1 MNELLDSI
9 TKDELNL
16 LPVETFAGH
25 IVVVDTLEELD
36 KVISILN
43 QQEVIGFDTETK
55 PVFTKGKR
63 NKVALLQIATSTTCY
78 LIRLN
83 QIGFPVGLTDFFNNK
98 HVLKV
103 GLSIKDDFLMLRGRD
118 HALEP
123 QGFIELQSF
132 VKDYGIADNSLQK
145 IYAILFGKKL
155 SKAQRLS
162 NWEADE
168 LSHGQ
173 QAYAALDAIACR
185 QIYLELKQK
194 YPLKPLETTPKPIQ
208 VEPE

>member
-1 MNELLDSI
+1 MNDLLGTI
-9 TKDELNL
+9 TKEELNL
-16 LPVETFAGH
+16 LPVETFDGT
-25 IVVVDTLEELD
+25 IEVVETKEDFERVLN
-36 KVISILN
+36 VLN
-43 QQEVIGFDTETK
+43 QEEVIGFDTETK

-63 NKVALLQIATSTTCY
+63 NKVALLQVATSSHCY

-83 QIGFPVGLTDFFNNK
+83 CIGFPEGLTDFFNNE
-98 HVLKV
+98 VLKV

-123 QGFIELQSF
+123 RSFVELQSF

-145 IYAILFGKKL
+145 IYAILFAKKL

-173 QAYAALDAIACR
+173 KAYAALDAVACR
-185 QIYLELKQK
+185 RIYLELKRN
-194 YPLKPLETTPKPIQ
+194 YSYKPLPIPEKPTPST
-208 VEPE
+208 EE

>member
-1 MNELLDSI
+1 MNELLGSI

-16 LPVETFAGH
+16 LPVETFTGD
-25 IVVVDTLEELD
+25 IQVVETPEAFDSMLEL
-36 KVISILN
+36 LN
-43 QQEVIGFDTETK
+43 KEEVVGFDTETK

-83 QIGFPVGLTDFFNNK
+83 RIGFPVGLTDFFNND
-98 HVLKV
+98 VLKV

-123 QGFIELQSF
+123 RSFVELQSF

-162 NWEADE
+162 NWEAEE

-185 QIYLELKQK
+185 RIYLDLKQF
-194 YPLKPLETTPKPIQ
+194 YPFKAVEIPKKEAFTI
-208 VEPE
+208 VE

>member
-1 MNELLDSI
+1 MNELLGSI
-9 TKDELNL
+9 TKEELNL

-25 IVVVDTLEELD
+25 IEVVDTLEDFERVL
-36 KVISILN
+36 KVLN
-43 QQEVIGFDTETK
+43 QEEVIGFDTETK
-55 PVFTKGKR
+55 PVFTKGHR
-63 NKVALLQIATSTTCY
+63 NKVALLQISTSTTCY

-83 QIGFPVGLTDFFNNK
+83 RIGFPEGLTDFFNND
-98 HVLKV
+98 VLKV

-123 QGFIELQSF
+123 RSFVELQSF

-162 NWEADE
+162 NWEAEE

-185 QIYLELKQK
+185 RIYLDLKENYTYKALEIPVKQELIVS
-194 YPLKPLETTPKPIQ
+194 E
-208 VEPE
+208 

>member
-1 MNELLDSI
+1 MNDLLGSI

-16 LPVETFAGH
+16 LPVETFEGR
-25 IVVVDTLEELD
+25 IEVVDTPEDFERVLGLLNLE
-36 KVISILN
+36 
-43 QQEVIGFDTETK
+43 EVIGFDTETK

-63 NKVALLQIATSTTCY
+63 NKVALLQVATSSTCY

-83 QIGFPVGLTDFFNNK
+83 CIGFPEGLTDFFNND
-98 HVLKV
+98 VLKV

-123 QGFIELQSF
+123 RSFVELQSF

-145 IYAILFGKKL
+145 IYAILFAKKL

-162 NWEADE
+162 NWEAEE
-168 LSHGQ
+168 LSLGQ
-173 QAYAALDAIACR
+173 KAYAALDAIACR
-185 QIYLELKQK
+185 RIYLELKQN
-194 YPLKPLETTPKPIQ
+194 YSFKPLPI
-208 VEPE
+208 PEKQTSIDGE

>member
-1 MNELLDSI
+1 MNDLLGSI
-9 TKDELNL
+9 TKEEINL
-16 LPVETFAGH
+16 LPVETFEGV
-25 IVVVDTLEELD
+25 IEVVDTPEDYERILQL
-36 KVISILN
+36 LN
-43 QQEVIGFDTETK
+43 QEEVIGFDTETK

-63 NKVALLQIATSTTCY
+63 NKVALLQVATSSTCY

-83 QIGFPVGLTDFFNNK
+83 CIGFPEGLTDFFNND
-98 HVLKV
+98 VLKV

-118 HALEP
+118 HALDP
-123 QGFIELQSF
+123 QSFVELQSF

-162 NWEADE
+162 NWEAEE

-173 QAYAALDAIACR
+173 KAYAALDAIACR
-185 QIYLELKQK
+185 RIYLELKHN
-194 YPLKPLETTPKPIQ
+194 YSFKPLPIPENQTPLE
-208 VEPE
+208 VE

>member
-1 MNELLDSI
+1 MNELLASI
-9 TKDELNL
+9 SKEELNL
-16 LPVETFAGH
+16 LPVEVFEGS
-25 IVVVDTLEELD
+25 IEVVETLDDYHRVLELLHREE
-36 KVISILN
+36 V
-43 QQEVIGFDTETK
+43 VGFDTETK

-83 QIGFPVGLTDFFNNK
+83 CIGFPGGLTEFFNSE
-98 HVLKV
+98 VLKV

-118 HALEP
+118 HALDP
-123 QGFIELQSF
+123 KSFVELQSF

-162 NWEADE
+162 NWEAEE
-168 LSHGQ
+168 LSQGQ
-173 QAYAALDAIACR
+173 KAYAALDAVACR
-185 QIYLELKQK
+185 RIYLELKQNHPFR
-194 YPLKPLETTPKPIQ
+194 PLPIVEKTPLVTP
-208 VEPE
+208 E

>member
-1 MNELLDSI
+1 MNDLLGSI

-16 LPVETFAGH
+16 LPVETFDGTIH
-25 IVVVDTLEELD
+25 VVDTPEDFKRVLA
-36 KVISILN
+36 ILN
-43 QQEVIGFDTETK
+43 KEQVIGFDTETK

-63 NKVALLQIATSTTCY
+63 NKVALLQVATSSACY

-83 QIGFPVGLTDFFNNK
+83 CIGFPEGLADFFNNE
-98 HVLKV
+98 VLKV

-123 QGFIELQSF
+123 KSFVELQSF

-162 NWEADE
+162 NWEAEE

-173 QAYAALDAIACR
+173 KAYAALDAIACR
-185 QIYLELKQK
+185 RIYLDLKQN
-194 YPLKPLETTPKPIQ
+194 YTFKPLPIPENKPSIS
-208 VEPE
+208 EE

>member
-1 MNELLDSI
+1 MNELLGSI
-9 TKDELNL
+9 TKEELNL
-16 LPVETFAGH
+16 LPVELFDGH
-25 IVVVDTLEELD
+25 IEVVETAEDFDRVL
-36 KVISILN
+36 SILN
-43 QQEVIGFDTETK
+43 KEEVIGFDTETK

-63 NKVALLQIATSTTCY
+63 NKVALLQVATSTTCY

-83 QIGFPVGLTDFFNNK
+83 KIGFPEGLTDFFNND
-98 HVLKV
+98 VLKV

-123 QGFIELQSF
+123 RSFVELQSF

-162 NWEADE
+162 NWEAEE

-173 QAYAALDAIACR
+173 QAYAALDAVACR
-185 QIYLELKQK
+185 RIYLDLKQN
-194 YPLKPLETTPKPIQ
+194 YPFKALEIIPKEAPIP
-208 VEPE
+208 VE

>member
-1 MNELLDSI
+1 MNDLLGTI

-16 LPVETFAGH
+16 LPVETFDGT
-25 IVVVDTLEELD
+25 IEVVETKEDFERVLN
-36 KVISILN
+36 VLN
-43 QQEVIGFDTETK
+43 QEEVIGFDTETK

-63 NKVALLQIATSTTCY
+63 NKVALLQVATSSHCY

-83 QIGFPVGLTDFFNNK
+83 CIGFPEGLTDFFNNE
-98 HVLKV
+98 VLKV

-123 QGFIELQSF
+123 RSFVELQSF

-173 QAYAALDAIACR
+173 KAYAALDAVACR
-185 QIYLELKQK
+185 RIYLELKRN
-194 YPLKPLETTPKPIQ
+194 YSYKPLPILEKPSLST
-208 VEPE
+208 EE

>member
-1 MNELLDSI
+1 MNQLAGSI
-9 TKDELNL
+9 SKEELNL
-16 LPVETFAGH
+16 LPVETFEGK
-25 IVVVDTLEELD
+25 IEIIETLDDFQRILAL
-36 KVISILN
+36 LN
-43 QQEVIGFDTETK
+43 QEEVIGFDTETK

-63 NKVALLQIATSTTCY
+63 NKVALLQVATSNACY

-83 QIGFPVGLTDFFNNK
+83 CIGFPEGLTEFFNND
-98 HVLKV
+98 VLKV

-123 QGFIELQSF
+123 KSFVELQSF

-162 NWEADE
+162 NWEAEE

-173 QAYAALDAIACR
+173 KAYAALDAIACR
-185 QIYLELKQK
+185 RIYLELKHNHAF
-194 YPLKPLETTPKPIQ
+194 KPLPI
-208 VEPE
+208 PEKQAPTVQE

>member
-1 MNELLDSI
+1 MNDLLGSI

-16 LPVETFAGH
+16 LPVETYTGH
-25 IVVVDTLEELD
+25 LEVVETPEDFDRVLHL
-36 KVISILN
+36 LN
-43 QQEVIGFDTETK
+43 QEEVIGFDTETK

-63 NKVALLQIATSTTCY
+63 NKVALLQIATSTACY

-83 QIGFPVGLTDFFNNK
+83 RIGFPEGLTDFFNND
-98 HVLKV
+98 VIKV

-123 QGFIELQSF
+123 RSFVELQSF

-162 NWEADE
+162 NWEAEE

-185 QIYLELKQK
+185 RIYFDLKQN
-194 YPLKPLETTPKPIQ
+194 YSFKPLEIVSKASSIDI
-208 VEPE
+208 E

>member
-1 MNELLDSI
+1 MNDLLGTI
-9 TKDELNL
+9 TKEELNL
-16 LPVETFAGH
+16 LPVETFDGT
-25 IVVVDTLEELD
+25 IEVVETKEDFERVLN
-36 KVISILN
+36 VLN
-43 QQEVIGFDTETK
+43 QEEVIGFDTETK

-63 NKVALLQIATSTTCY
+63 NKVALLQVATSSHCY

-83 QIGFPVGLTDFFNNK
+83 CIGFPEGLTDFFNNE
-98 HVLKV
+98 VLKV

-123 QGFIELQSF
+123 RSFVELQSF

-173 QAYAALDAIACR
+173 KAYAALDAVACR
-185 QIYLELKQK
+185 RIYLELKRN
-194 YPLKPLETTPKPIQ
+194 YSYKPLPIPEKPSPST
-208 VEPE
+208 EE

>member
-1 MNELLDSI
+1 MNELLGTIS
-9 TKDELNL
+9 KEALNQ
-16 LPVETFAGH
+16 LPVETFEGT
-25 IVVVDTLEELD
+25 IEVVETLDDFHRVLQH
-36 KVISILN
+36 LN
-43 QQEVIGFDTETK
+43 QEEVIGFDTETK

-63 NKVALLQIATSTTCY
+63 NKVALLQVATSSTCY

-83 QIGFPVGLTDFFNNK
+83 CIGFPEGLTEFFNND
-98 HVLKV
+98 VLKV

-123 QGFIELQSF
+123 KSFVELQSF

-145 IYAILFGKKL
+145 IYAIVFGKKL

-162 NWEADE
+162 NWEAEE

-173 QAYAALDAIACR
+173 KAYAALDAVACR
-185 QIYLELKQK
+185 RIYLELKQNHAF
-194 YPLKPLETTPKPIQ
+194 KPLPIPEKPASIAQ
-208 VEPE
+208 E

>member
-1 MNELLDSI
+1 MNDLLGSI

-16 LPVETFAGH
+16 LPVETFDGV
-25 IVVVDTLEELD
+25 IDVVDTPEDFKRVLA
-36 KVISILN
+36 ILN
-43 QQEVIGFDTETK
+43 REEVIGFDTETK

-83 QIGFPVGLTDFFNNK
+83 CIGFPEGLTDFFNNG
-98 HVLKV
+98 VLKV

-118 HALEP
+118 HALDP
-123 QGFIELQSF
+123 QSFVELQSF

-145 IYAILFGKKL
+145 IYAILFAKKL

-162 NWEADE
+162 NWEAEE

-173 QAYAALDAIACR
+173 KAYAALDAVACR
-185 QIYLELKQK
+185 RIYLELKRN
-194 YPLKPLETTPKPIQ
+194 YTFKPLPIVEKQTPFVQ
-208 VEPE
+208 D

>member
-1 MNELLDSI
+1 MNELLGSI
-9 TKDELNL
+9 TKEELNL
-16 LPVETFAGH
+16 LPVETFTGH
-25 IVVVDTLEELD
+25 IEVVDTPEDFDRVLQL
-36 KVISILN
+36 LN
-43 QQEVIGFDTETK
+43 QEEVIGFDTETK

-63 NKVALLQIATSTTCY
+63 NKVALLQIATATTCY

-83 QIGFPVGLTDFFNNK
+83 RIGFPEGLTDFFNND
-98 HVLKV
+98 VLKV

-123 QGFIELQSF
+123 RSFVELQSF

-162 NWEADE
+162 NWEAEE
-168 LSHGQ
+168 LSLGQ

-185 QIYLELKQK
+185 RIYLDLKQNHPFK
-194 YPLKPLETTPKPIQ
+194 ALEIIPKQAPITL
-208 VEPE
+208 E

>member
-1 MNELLDSI
+1 MNELLGSI

-16 LPVETFAGH
+16 LPVETFTGD
-25 IVVVDTLEELD
+25 IQVVETPEAFDSMLEL
-36 KVISILN
+36 LN
-43 QQEVIGFDTETK
+43 KEEVVGFDTETK

-83 QIGFPVGLTDFFNNK
+83 RIGFPVGLTNFFNND
-98 HVLKV
+98 VLKV

-123 QGFIELQSF
+123 RSFVELQSF

-162 NWEADE
+162 NWEAED

-185 QIYLELKQK
+185 RIYLDLKQF
-194 YPLKPLETTPKPIQ
+194 YPFKAVEIPKKEAPTI
-208 VEPE
+208 VE

>member
-1 MNELLDSI
+1 MNELLGSI

-16 LPVETFAGH
+16 LPVETLTGD
-25 IVVVDTLEELD
+25 IQVVETLEAFDSMLEL
-36 KVISILN
+36 LN
-43 QQEVIGFDTETK
+43 KEEVVGFDTETK

-83 QIGFPVGLTDFFNNK
+83 RIGFPVGLTDFFNND
-98 HVLKV
+98 VLKV

-123 QGFIELQSF
+123 RSFVELQSF

-162 NWEADE
+162 NWEAEE

-185 QIYLELKQK
+185 RIYFDLKQF
-194 YPLKPLETTPKPIQ
+194 YPFKA
-208 VEPE
+208 VEIPQKEAPTIVE

>member
-1 MNELLDSI
+1 MNDLLGSI
-9 TKDELNL
+9 TKEELNL
-16 LPVETFAGH
+16 LPVETFDG
-25 IVVVDTLEELD
+25 IIDVVETLDDFHRVLE
-36 KVISILN
+36 ILN
-43 QQEVIGFDTETK
+43 REEVIGFDTETK

-63 NKVALLQIATSTTCY
+63 NKVALLQIATSSTCY

-83 QIGFPVGLTDFFNNK
+83 CIGFPEGLTEFFNNE
-98 HVLKV
+98 VLKV

-123 QGFIELQSF
+123 KSFVELQSF

-162 NWEADE
+162 NWEAEE

-173 QAYAALDAIACR
+173 KAYAALDAVACR
-185 QIYLELKQK
+185 RIYLELKQN
-194 YPLKPLETTPKPIQ
+194 YTFKPLPVSEKPAP
-208 VEPE
+208 VALD